1 MFSKIKYKITNI
13 NKQIF
18 IMNFLFILAVT
29 IIYSLSVN
37 IPLIKLN
44 YPKEYFILALFM
56 SVARDFIIWFIA
68 FLNKWV
74 FAAFSF
80 LSFVAGFGLKYVN
93 EYLNM
98 GLNIGTFEVIFSTN
112 LVEAKGVIN
121 NTLITYFITGAV
133 ISIILTV
140 LRFRLVNN
148 KHKMDIT
155 GGGNTAYCFINSAV
169 FR

>member
-1 MFSKIKYKITNI
+1 MIKYIKNTITHI

-18 IMNFLFILAVT
+18 IRNFLFILSVT

-37 IPLIKLN
+37 IPLIKMN
-44 YPKEYFILALFM
+44 YPEKYFMLAFFM

-74 FAAFSF
+74 FAVFTF
-80 LSFVAGFGLKYVN
+80 ITFIAGFGLKYVN
-93 EYLNM
+93 EYLDM

-121 NTLITYFITGAV
+121 STLLSYFIVGLLFSLIV
-133 ISIILTV
+133 IS
-140 LRFRLVNN
+140 LRFILINSKRKTN
-148 KHKMDIT
+148 
-155 GGGNTAYCFINSAV
+155 GGGYYTYLLH
-169 FR
+169 